1 MDYIILHV
9 SDPAQTS
16 VLYRGTETSTN
27 IRVAAGDP
35 FSLVCKVG
43 FFSRMGSGTW
53 PPVVKWY
60 DYGNQEVS
68 SGPGTASNTTV
79 RQETLLT
86 ATEEMQ
92 GKRFRCRTNYTTS
105 ANIDAD
111 TRTHTYSKVPPAYE
125 TDDYITI
132 ANVDCKYCFFS

>member
-1 MDYIILHV
+1 
-9 SDPAQTS
+9 
-16 VLYRGTETSTN
+16 
-27 IRVAAGDP
+27 
-35 FSLVCKVG
+35 
-43 FFSRMGSGTW
+43 MGSGTW

-60 DYGNQEVS
+60 DYEGREVS
-68 SGPGTASNTTV
+68 SGPGTASGNTV

-105 ANIDAD
+105 ANIDTD
-111 TRTHTYSKVPPAYE
+111 TSTHRYSKVPPAYE

-132 ANVDCKYCFFS
+132 ANVDCKYCLFS